1 MYYLF
6 ETSGCTI
13 SSHRI
18 KSIILKVFF
27 SFTFRAQSYDRKYFQ
42 KTLIIDFGGH
52 ILPKLHFFRF
62 LLSFVNF
69 KHEKFLCHEIHFK
82 LYSNTLTCHN
92 VVDKNRIF
100 SSWEI
105 ENDFQFWKI
114 YSLVFKFIH
123 IICWLLAKTCTNIL
137 LPKFFLSLLKSI
149 RI

>member
-1 MYYLF
+1 MTYVF

-13 SSHRI
+13 LSHKI
-18 KSIILKVFF
+18 KSIILRVFF
-27 SFTFRAQSYDRKYFQ
+27 FFTFRAQSYDRKYF
-42 KTLIIDFGGH
+42 LYIIALFSV
-52 ILPKLHFFRF
+52 
-62 LLSFVNF
+62 LSSCVNF

-114 YSLVFKFIH
+114 YSLVFIQVHSYHMLTFSKNLYKYTSTQIFFISSE
-123 IICWLLAKTCTNIL
+123 IYTDIV
-137 LPKFFLSLLKSI
+137 
-149 RI
+149 